1 MLVSSADDARAPGA
15 SKLATLVNHSPAR
28 VEKRKGGGKKK
39 GLCVTWFKDFWFL
52 PLLLPILDPF
62 SVVRLI
68 RSHNVDEFFLIPIL
82 NNFKSFVKYVCLFV
96 GKPSSF
102 VLPVCYIGYIR
113 KHGFII
119 LYVTHVTFREF
130 SASNNFIL
138 PPHEAKVS
146 CGERSDKKRF
156 ASFIKGN
163 SHTHTH
169 TWDVKLSLGQ
179 FFSRHKSWTKISS
192 TIVFIFFQT
201 DFRASNNLT

>member
-1 MLVSSADDARAPGA
+1 MHVR
-15 SKLATLVNHSPAR
+15 R
-28 VEKRKGGGKKK
+28 VHQNLQPSLIIRPHGWKKGKGEGKKK

-119 LYVTHVTFREF
+119 LHVTHVTFREF
-130 SASNNFIL
+130 SASNNFML

-163 SHTHTH
+163 SHTHTLETLNYH
-169 TWDVKLSLGQ
+169 WANFFLVINPGQKSPRRSFSFSSKRISEHQTTWPNP
-179 FFSRHKSWTKISS
+179 T
-192 TIVFIFFQT
+192 
-201 DFRASNNLT
+201 